1 MAVAVQVATLLGKV
15 LRKRR
20 PVTTAGVYSES
31 LVSGCEEE
39 WIGNEKVGLIS
50 TSDRTWHL
58 KGLKGSQRHS
68 EFARSLA
75 SVNPGQLMERLQEAE
90 EFGAALDPLLRSQV
104 QRADEV
110 DATAAER
117 RAALASRL
125 VPRDQNQVPVLS
137 EVLLS
142 GELPYVAAI
151 RERLR
156 LGLRRGELPVD
167 EPLFECSVVPLYEPR
182 FSSGPESVREP

>member
-1 MAVAVQVATLLGKV
+1 M
-15 LRKRR
+15 
-20 PVTTAGVYSES
+20 
-31 LVSGCEEE
+31 
-39 WIGNEKVGLIS
+39 
-50 TSDRTWHL
+50 
-58 KGLKGSQRHS
+58 
-68 EFARSLA
+68 
-75 SVNPGQLMERLQEAE
+75 
-90 EFGAALDPLLRSQV
+90 

-142 GELPYVAAI
+142 GELPYVAVI

-182 FSSGPESVREP
+182 FSSGPESVREPAGGPDGVGRTSTSVRQLHGRCRMGCW